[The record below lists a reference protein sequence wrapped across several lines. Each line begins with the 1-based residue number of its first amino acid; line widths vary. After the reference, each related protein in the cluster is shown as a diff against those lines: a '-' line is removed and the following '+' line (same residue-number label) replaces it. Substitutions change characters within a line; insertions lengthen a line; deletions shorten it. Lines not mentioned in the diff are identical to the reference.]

1 MTDQLNEDQTPFQEM
16 LDGAL
21 EAFATARQV
30 LRETLK
36 RLKAEEP
43 VESSEVPKHIR
54 ELNNAL
60 ILAMGLEGKARDATG
75 QRTGE
80 IGAGQLDLDAARTE
94 IGLRLACLRAA
105 GGGGAL
111 PDGAE

>member
-1 MTDQLNEDQTPFQEM
+1 MTDQLNEDQKPFQEM

-30 LRETLK
+30 LRGTLK

-105 GGGGAL
+105 GGGGAV
-111 PDGAE
+111 PDGVE

>member
-1 MTDQLNEDQTPFQEM
+1 
-16 LDGAL
+16 L

-30 LRETLK
+30 LRGTLK

-105 GGGGAL
+105 GGGGAV
-111 PDGAE
+111 PDGVE

>member
-21 EAFATARQV
+21 EAFETAREV
-30 LRETLK
+30 LRDTLK

-43 VESSEVPKHIR
+43 VESTEVPKHIR
-54 ELNNAL
+54 EMNNAL

-75 QRTGE
+75 QRMGE
-80 IGAGQLDLDAARTE
+80 IGAGQLDLDAARAE

-105 GGGGAL
+105 GGGGTV
-111 PDGAE
+111 PDGVE

>member
-30 LRETLK
+30 LRGTLK

-43 VESSEVPKHIR
+43 VDASEVSKHVR
-54 ELNNAL
+54 EMNNAL
-60 ILAMGLEGKARDATG
+60 IFAMGLEGKARDATG
-75 QRTGE
+75 QRMGE
-80 IGAGQLDLDAARTE
+80 IGAGQLDLDAARAE

-105 GGGGAL
+105 GGGGAV

>member
-21 EAFATARQV
+21 EAFETAREV
-30 LRETLK
+30 LRDTLK

-43 VESSEVPKHIR
+43 VESTEVPKHIR
-54 ELNNAL
+54 EMNNAL

-75 QRTGE
+75 QRMGE
-80 IGAGQLDLDAARTE
+80 IGAGQLDLDAARAE

-105 GGGGAL
+105 GGGGTV
-111 PDGAE
+111 PGGAE

>member
-21 EAFATARQV
+21 EAFETAREV
-30 LRETLK
+30 LRDTLK

-43 VESSEVPKHIR
+43 VESTEVPKHIR
-54 ELNNAL
+54 EMNNAL

-75 QRTGE
+75 QRMGE
-80 IGAGQLDLDAARTE
+80 IGAGQLDLDAARAE

-105 GGGGAL
+105 GGGGTV
-111 PDGAE
+111 PGGTE